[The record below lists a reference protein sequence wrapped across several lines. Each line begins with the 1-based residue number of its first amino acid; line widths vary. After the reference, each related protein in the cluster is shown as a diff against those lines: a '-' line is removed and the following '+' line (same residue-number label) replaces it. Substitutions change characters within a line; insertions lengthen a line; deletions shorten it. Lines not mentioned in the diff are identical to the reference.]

1 MLNIQEEMSP
11 NKSKNS
17 SSSLL
22 LSTNPTAPSETDENS
37 SNDDE
42 DQCSR
47 MSTSDANDEPPKIS
61 LSNECMEGENRGN
74 GFETMF

>member
-1 MLNIQEEMSP
+1 MFQEMSP

-17 SSSLL
+17 SIL
-22 LSTNPTAPSETDENS
+22 LSTNATVPSETDESS
-37 SNDDE
+37 SNQEDEE

-61 LSNECMEGENRGN
+61 LTNECMEGENGAN
-74 GFETMF
+74 GFETN